1 MHGAARVLERKV
13 EHAWGFH
20 RAEEMLEIVDY
31 LTQLYG
37 SWRLAMGKKCVA
49 MKSISATE
57 LKRLKR
63 NRMMLLPIARKSNFG
78 KSKFAFQLKG

>member
-1 MHGAARVLERKV
+1 
-13 EHAWGFH
+13 
-20 RAEEMLEIVDY
+20 MLEIVDY

-37 SWRLAMGKKCVA
+37 SWRLAMGKKKCVA

-57 LKRLKR
+57 LKRLKK
-63 NRMMLLPIARKSNFG
+63 NRMILLPIARKSNFG

>member
-1 MHGAARVLERKV
+1 
-13 EHAWGFH
+13 
-20 RAEEMLEIVDY
+20 
-31 LTQLYG
+31 
-37 SWRLAMGKKCVA
+37 MGKKKCVA